1 LPDSETQKNLEPQID
16 YAMLADELGQA
27 LREAGPIA
35 LKTFRGTI
43 RSWTKDRNSPVS
55 EADIAVDQFL
65 YERLNREGYGW
76 LSEESKDDRSR
87 LSSERLF
94 IVDPIDGT
102 RSYLAGLPDWTIVAA
117 VVEKGRPVAAA
128 VYAPVDD
135 DLYLAAAGRGAT
147 RNGEAIAASG
157 GSALA
162 HARIAGPKK
171 VLERLTII
179 DPATVHE
186 PKIHS
191 LALRMTRVAE
201 GRIDAAFASVNAYDW
216 DLAAA
221 DLLVHEA
228 GGVMTNFTGETLV
241 YNLHDP
247 VHGAILAAGRA
258 RHDAM
263 LELVRARHK
272 EFA

>member
-1 LPDSETQKNLEPQID
+1 LPGSEPRNEHWL
-16 YAMLADELGQA
+16 LAEELGTA

-35 LKTFRGTI
+35 LRTFRGPI
-43 RSWTKDRNSPVS
+43 RHWTKGHNSPVS
-55 EADIAVDQFL
+55 EADIAVDVFL
-65 YERLNREGYGW
+65 RERLSREGFGW
-76 LSEESKDDRSR
+76 LSEESKDDRAR
-87 LSSERLF
+87 LNAERLF

-102 RSYLAGLPDWTIVAA
+102 RAYLAGLPDWSIVAA

-128 VYAPVDD
+128 IYVPVEDA
-135 DLYLAAAGRGAT
+135 LYLAAAGHGTR
-147 RNGEAIAASG
+147 RNGELVQATTG
-157 GSALA
+157 VELA
-162 HARIAGPKK
+162 QARVAGPKNF
-171 VLERLTII
+171 LQRLT
-179 DPATVHE
+179 DAEPATIPE

-228 GGVMTNFTGETLV
+228 GGVMTNLSGDLLA

-247 VHGAILAAGRA
+247 VHGAVLAAGYA
-258 RHDAM
+258 RHATM
-263 LELVRARHK
+263 LDFVRSRRK

>member
-1 LPDSETQKNLEPQID
+1 LPVSDQSGHN
-16 YAMLADELGQA
+16 AALADELGIA
-27 LREAGPIA
+27 LREAGRIA
-35 LKTFRGTI
+35 LRYFRGSI
-43 RSWTKDRNSPVS
+43 RSWTKGHDSPVS
-55 EADIAVDQFL
+55 EADIAVDEFL
-65 YERLNREGYGW
+65 REKLSRDGFGW
-76 LSEESKDDRSR
+76 LSEESQDDRTR

-102 RSYLAGLPDWTIVAA
+102 RSFLAGRPDWSVVAA

-128 VYAPVDD
+128 VYVPADD
-135 DLYLAAAGRGAT
+135 DLYLAASGHGAT
-147 RNGEAIAASG
+147 RNGNRITASAG
-157 GSALA
+157 TGLSG
-162 HARIAGPKK
+162 ARIAGPKK
-171 VLERLTII
+171 MLERLSAI
-179 DPATVHE
+179 DPSAIQE

-201 GRIDAAFASVNAYDW
+201 GRIDAAFASINAYDW

-228 GGVMTNFTGETLV
+228 GGAMTNFAGEALV

-247 VHGAILAAGRA
+247 VHGAILAAGCD
-258 RHDAM
+258 RHADVLDLM
-263 LELVRARHK
+263 RKRRK

>member
-1 LPDSETQKNLEPQID
+1 LPVNDQSSRN
-16 YAMLADELGQA
+16 AALAEELGLA
-27 LREAGPIA
+27 VREAGKIA
-35 LKTFRGTI
+35 LTYFRGSI
-43 RSWTKDRNSPVS
+43 RSWTKGHDSPVS
-55 EADIAVDQFL
+55 EADIAVDEFL
-65 YERLNREGYGW
+65 RARLARDGFGW
-76 LSEESKDDRSR
+76 LSEESQDDRTR
-87 LSSERLF
+87 LSAERLF

-102 RSYLAGLPDWTIVAA
+102 RSFLAGRPDWSVVAA
-117 VVEKGRPVAAA
+117 VVEKGRPTTAAIY
-128 VYAPVDD
+128 VPVDD
-135 DLYLAAAGRGAT
+135 DLYLAVAGEGAT
-147 RNGEAIAASG
+147 RNGQRIGTTA
-157 GSALA
+157 GSSLA
-162 HARIAGPKK
+162 GARIAGPKK
-171 VLERLTII
+171 VLERLTTI

-228 GGVMTNFTGETLV
+228 GGAMTNFAGEALV

-247 VHGAILAAGRA
+247 VHGAILAAGRD
-258 RHDAM
+258 RHAAM
-263 LELVRARHK
+263 LDLVRKRRK

>member
-1 LPDSETQKNLEPQID
+1 
-16 YAMLADELGQA
+16 
-27 LREAGPIA
+27 
-35 LKTFRGTI
+35 
-43 RSWTKDRNSPVS
+43 
-55 EADIAVDQFL
+55 
-65 YERLNREGYGW
+65 
-76 LSEESKDDRSR
+76 
-87 LSSERLF
+87 
-94 IVDPIDGT
+94 
-102 RSYLAGLPDWTIVAA
+102 
-117 VVEKGRPVAAA
+117 VVENGRPVAAA
-128 VYAPVDD
+128 VFAPVDD
-135 DLYLAAAGRGAT
+135 DLFLASAGRGAT
-147 RNGEAIAASG
+147 RNGEPISTSDG
-157 GSALA
+157 TSLA
-162 HARIAGPKK
+162 QARIAGPKK
-171 VLERLTII
+171 FLERLTSI
-179 DPATVHE
+179 DPATIQE

-228 GGVMTNFTGETLV
+228 GGVMTNFAGETLV

-258 RHDAM
+258 RHNAM

>member
-1 LPDSETQKNLEPQID
+1 SKPRSEN
-16 YAMLADELGQA
+16 AMLAEELGDA
-27 LREAGPIA
+27 LRLGGQIA
-35 LKTFRGTI
+35 LKYFRGTI
-43 RSWTKDRNSPVS
+43 KSWTKGHDSPVS
-55 EADIAVDQFL
+55 EADIAVDDFL
-65 YERLNREGYGW
+65 RERLSRAGYGW
-76 LSEESKDDRSR
+76 LSEETKDDRAR

-102 RSYLAGLPDWTIVAA
+102 RSYLAGRPDWSIVAA

-128 VYAPVDD
+128 IYVPVDD
-135 DLYLAAAGRGAT
+135 DLYLAASGEGAA
-147 RNGEAIAASG
+147 RNGVPIEVSSG
-157 GSALA
+157 TALA
-162 HARIAGPKK
+162 GARIAGPKNM
-171 VLERLTII
+171 LERLTAI
-179 DPATVHE
+179 DPATIHE

-201 GRIDAAFASVNAYDW
+201 GRIDAALAAVNASDW

-228 GGVMTNFTGETLV
+228 GGAITNFAGEALV

-247 VHGAILAAGRA
+247 VHGAILAAGRD
-258 RHDAM
+258 RHAAM
-263 LELVRARHK
+263 LDLMRKRRK

>member
-1 LPDSETQKNLEPQID
+1 MPASEARSSIL
-16 YAMLADELGQA
+16 LALAGELGA
-27 LREAGPIA
+27 APCAKPDRSRFELSAP
-35 LKTFRGTI
+35 TI
-43 RSWTKDRNSPVS
+43 KSWTKDGNSPVS
-55 EADIAVDQFL
+55 EADIAVDNFL
-65 YERLNREGYGW
+65 RERLRRDGFGW
-76 LSEESKDDRSR
+76 LSEESQDDRAR
-87 LSSERLF
+87 LNAERLF

-102 RSYLAGLPDWTIVAA
+102 RSYLAGLADWSIVAA

-128 VYAPVDD
+128 VYVPVDD
-135 DLYLAAAGRGAT
+135 ALYLAAAGSRRDPQRRDRSRRRRA
-147 RNGEAIAASG
+147 RRSRKRASPVRRRFLDRL
-157 GSALA
+157 SA
-162 HARIAGPKK
+162 
-171 VLERLTII
+171 I
-179 DPATVHE
+179 DPATIHE

-228 GGVMTNFTGETLV
+228 GGVMTNLAGELLV

-247 VHGAILAAGRA
+247 VHGAVLAAGRA
-258 RHDAM
+258 RHAAM
-263 LELVRARHK
+263 LDLVRNRRK

>member
-1 LPDSETQKNLEPQID
+1 MPASKPHTDHAL
-16 YAMLADELGQA
+16 LANELGAA

-35 LKTFRGTI
+35 LRTFRSDI
-43 RSWTKDRNSPVS
+43 KSWTKHGNSPVS
-55 EADIAVDQFL
+55 EADIAVDTFL
-65 YERLNREGYGW
+65 RERLDRDGFGW
-76 LSEESKDDRSR
+76 LSEESQDDRKR
-87 LSSERLF
+87 LDAERLF

-102 RSYLAGLPDWTIVAA
+102 RSYLAGNEDWSIVAA

-128 VYAPVDD
+128 VYVPVDD
-135 DLYLAAAGRGAT
+135 ALFLAAAGSGAT
-147 RNGEAIAASG
+147 CNGAPIAASQG
-157 GSALA
+157 ESLA
-162 HARIAGPKK
+162 EARVAGPKK
-171 VLERLTII
+171 FLERLSAI
-179 DPATVHE
+179 DPATIHE

-201 GRIDAAFASVNAYDW
+201 GRIDAAFASINAYDW

-228 GGVMTNFTGETLV
+228 GGVMTNLAGELLV

-247 VHGAILAAGRA
+247 VHGAVLAAGRA
-258 RHDAM
+258 RHAAM
-263 LELVRARHK
+263 LSLVRNRRK

>member
-1 LPDSETQKNLEPQID
+1 LPASDAQTGPI
-16 YAMLADELGQA
+16 ALAQELGAA

-35 LKTFRGTI
+35 LRTFRSEV
-43 RSWTKDRNSPVS
+43 RSWTKHGNSPVS
-55 EADIAVDQFL
+55 EADIAVDNFL
-65 YERLNREGYGW
+65 RERLRRDGFGW
-76 LSEESKDDRSR
+76 LSEESQDDRAR
-87 LSSERLF
+87 LDAQRLF

-102 RSYLAGLPDWTIVAA
+102 RSYLAGLPDWSIVAA

-135 DLYLAAAGRGAT
+135 ALYLAARGAGAT
-147 RNGEAIAASG
+147 CNGNAISASQG
-157 GSALA
+157 AALA
-162 HARIAGPKK
+162 EARVAGPKK
-171 VLERLTII
+171 FLERLSAI
-179 DPATVHE
+179 DPATIHE

-228 GGVMTNFTGETLV
+228 GGVMTNLAGELLV

-247 VHGAILAAGRA
+247 VHGAVLAAGRA
-258 RHDAM
+258 RHEAM
-263 LELVRARHK
+263 LSLVRNRRK

>member
-1 LPDSETQKNLEPQID
+1 LPASKAQTDPIT
-16 YAMLADELGQA
+16 LAEELGAA

-35 LKTFRGTI
+35 LRTFRSDVK
-43 RSWTKDRNSPVS
+43 SWTKHGNSPVS
-55 EADIAVDQFL
+55 EADIAVDNFL
-65 YERLNREGYGW
+65 RERLRRDGFGW
-76 LSEESKDDRSR
+76 LSEESQDDRAR
-87 LSSERLF
+87 LDSERLF

-102 RSYLAGLPDWTIVAA
+102 RSYLAGQPDWSIVAA
-117 VVEKGRPVAAA
+117 VVEKGRPIAAA
-128 VYAPVDD
+128 VYVPVDD
-135 DLYLAAAGRGAT
+135 ALYLAASGSGAT
-147 RNGEAIAASG
+147 CNGTPIAASQG
-157 GSALA
+157 TALA
-162 HARIAGPKK
+162 EARIAGPKK
-171 VLERLTII
+171 FLERLSAI

-201 GRIDAAFASVNAYDW
+201 GRIDAAFAAIHAYDW

-228 GGVMTNFTGETLV
+228 GGAMTNLAGELLV

-247 VHGAILAAGRA
+247 VHGAVLAAGRA
-258 RHDAM
+258 RHEAM
-263 LELVRARHK
+263 LSLVRNRRK